1 MALIEVD
8 IKDLENLV
16 GRSLTKEDLTEK
28 IPMMGFPLEKL
39 ENGKAFF
46 EVFPNR
52 PDMLSVEGLARS
64 IRSFFGV
71 GKEPVYSFKK
81 SGIKITVDKSVKKV
95 RPFAVSAAVRNVKL
109 TDNLLVSLM
118 QVQEKLHDT
127 LGRRRRKVAIGIHDM
142 DKVKPPFIYKA
153 VDPEEISFV
162 PLDMNKKMNL
172 FEICKNHPKGIK
184 YSQILSGFSKWP
196 VILDKKGE
204 ILSFPP
210 IINGDLTRVTEN
222 TKNIFIDVTGTDRK
236 AVNQAL
242 NILTALFHERGC
254 KVETVEVD
262 DGKKFYT
269 PETKPNTMKLDMDYA
284 ESLLGV
290 SLTKNQ
296 AKNLLEKMGMNY
308 GNAVTIP
315 YYRTDIMHQIDIVEE
330 LAIAYGYQNFQP
342 QIPGIAT
349 ISKRLTQNE
358 FSDIVRESIIGEGFQ
373 EVVCMVL
380 TNQED
385 EFDKMNRPREDV
397 CETAN
402 PLTVECTMCRK
413 NILPSLLR
421 VMTQNKNKEYPQKI
435 FEVGH
440 VIIPDP
446 SSETGARNL
455 LKIGCA
461 ISDVKAGYE
470 DISPVLDAFMK
481 NIGISYKLKRA
492 EHPSFMA
499 GRSAWIEVDGRQFGI
514 IGEINPEAISRWK
527 IEKPVAAFE
536 LNAEEIILRKRK
548 Q

>member
-1 MALIEVD
+1 MALIEFDV
-8 IKDLENLV
+8 KDLESLI
-16 GRSLTKEDLTEK
+16 GRSLTKEEITEK

-52 PDMLSVEGLARS
+52 PDMLSVEGFARS
-64 IRSFFGV
+64 IRSFFGIDE
-71 GKEPVYSFKK
+71 KPSYNFKK
-81 SGIKITVDKSVKKV
+81 SGIKIIIDKSVKKV
-95 RPFAVSAAVRNVKL
+95 RPFAVSATVHNVKL
-109 TDNLLVSLM
+109 TDQLLISLM

-127 LGRRRRKVAIGIHDM
+127 LGRKRRKVAIGIHDM
-142 DKVKPPFIYKA
+142 DKVKPPFVYKA
-153 VDPEEISFV
+153 VVPEEISFV
-162 PLDMNKKMNL
+162 PLDMDKKMNL
-172 FEICKNHPKGIK
+172 SEICKNHPKGIK
-184 YSQILSGFSKWP
+184 YAAILKDKTKWP
-196 VILDKKGE
+196 IIVDKKGE
-204 ILSFPP
+204 VLSFPP

-222 TKNIFIDVTGTDRK
+222 TRNIFIDVTGTDQK

-254 KVETVEVD
+254 KVETVEVVD
-262 DGKKFYT
+262 VKKLHT
-269 PETKPNTMKLDMDYA
+269 PITEPIKIKLNIDYA
-284 ESLLGV
+284 CKLLGI

-296 AKNLLEKMGMNY
+296 VNQLLGKMGIDY
-308 GNAVTIP
+308 GTYVSVP

-342 QIPGIAT
+342 EIPEIAT
-349 ISKRLTQNE
+349 ISSRLLQNE
-358 FSDIVRESIIGEGFQ
+358 FSAVIRESMIGEGFQ
-373 EVVCMVL
+373 EVICMVL

-385 EFDKMNRPREDV
+385 EFEKMNRPKEDV

-413 NILPSLLR
+413 NILPSLMR

-440 VIIPDP
+440 VIIPD
-446 SSETGARNL
+446 STSETGATNL

-461 ISDVKAGYE
+461 LSDVKAGYE
-470 DISPVLDAFMK
+470 DISPVLDALMRS
-481 NIGISYKLKRA
+481 IGISYKLKKA
-492 EHPSFMA
+492 EHPSFIE
-499 GRSAWIEVDGRQFGI
+499 GRSAWVEIAGKPIGI

-536 LNAEEIILRKRK
+536 LNAEDIMNNKRK
-548 Q
+548 